1 MEHKSTGSFAELA
14 CPGSV
19 RVDRGNHLVH
29 LQHRHAETR
38 HPHKTPRHERASHD
52 LVRQD
57 SEPLSRRYKPT
68 VECRRVRASS
78 KRTPLSRQ
86 NSEGKKLGVRPPAN
100 SPPRATSPPTI
111 HTHALLSPPPS
122 PSLRNIW
129 HTHLV
134 GLGFKAERFHPGHEL
149 PRVDRP
155 VPAKTPIMTAHC

>member
-1 MEHKSTGSFAELA
+1 MELARSYRNPSARARCSVSRAFARPPLEHKSTGRFAELA

-57 SEPLSRRYKPT
+57 SEPLSRRYKPI

-78 KRTPLSRQ
+78 KRTTFKTKLRRQ
-86 NSEGKKLGVRPPAN
+86 RDWSPPPRHP
-100 SPPRATSPPTI
+100 PPRASLPSHDSYACTSFAPP
-111 HTHALLSPPPS
+111 
-122 PSLRNIW
+122 
-129 HTHLV
+129 
-134 GLGFKAERFHPGHEL
+134 F
-149 PRVDRP
+149 
-155 VPAKTPIMTAHC
+155 PIPT